1 MTNAF
6 TFTETTTYAPRPRI
20 RPAMIPCASI
30 KFKPRNHLRRLT
42 EEVTHLRAKSVEA
55 RILSTAKDEAMR
67 DYVNGRISEWN
78 SVMRSMNGPRPGETA
93 ASYSAR
99 LVAANSK
106 E

>member
-1 MTNAF
+1 MRNQSDTMSPAKS
-6 TFTETTTYAPRPRI
+6 I
-20 RPAMIPCASI
+20 R
-30 KFKPRNHLRRLT
+30 FKPRNHLRRLT
-42 EEVTHLRAKSVEA
+42 EEVTQLRARVVEA
-55 RILSTAKDEAMR
+55 EILSAAKDEAMR
-67 DYVNGRISEWN
+67 DYVNGRISAWD